1 MFQLLMISIVA
12 MPAVIGALASAGRD
26 RRRGVLMMLAALLVY
41 DMLYLLMLHYLR
53 FRWSAG

>member
-12 MPAVIGALASAGRD
+12 LPAAIGAFAGAGRE
-26 RRRGVLMMLAALLVY
+26 RRRALLMMLAALLVY

-53 FRWSAG
+53 FRWSGG